1 LPADAVA
8 AGVDGIL
15 LVDCPPEERDDL
27 GIAMNEVGLDGI
39 CLVAPTTTRERVK
52 NISSVANGFIY
63 YVSIKGITGAGQQDS
78 PELSEPIQQIREF
91 SDLPV
96 AVGFGIRNA
105 EMAVN
110 VATDADAV
118 VMGSALVEVLSKAKT
133 QEEACS
139 IATAFLA
146 PVRESLDNID

>member
-1 LPADAVA
+1 
-8 AGVDGIL
+8 
-15 LVDCPPEERDDL
+15 
-27 GIAMNEVGLDGI
+27 
-39 CLVAPTTTRERVK
+39 
-52 NISSVANGFIY
+52 
-63 YVSIKGITGAGQQDS
+63 VSIKGVTGAGQQDL
-78 PELSEPIQQIREF
+78 PELREPVQQIREF

-110 VATDADAV
+110 VATHADAV

-146 PVRESLDNID
+146 PVRQSLDNMR